1 MNLKIVLAV
10 CVAFAITF
18 TSLYLAIN
26 IFDNSE
32 RIDYKNQF
40 YSKQFQLNE
49 NKILLI
55 GSSHIGHLNMSHVI
69 NKIENENL
77 DFTIYNLADNGDSPK
92 FRYDEL
98 NQIISLEP
106 ELVFYGISYRDFNQL
121 SELSNSQR
129 NDFTIKNSLDDLVP
143 EELKSINPQLLTR
156 KVIRDV
162 LDDSG
167 IIKKPTYEIK
177 PKNTPFFSLGD
188 LQTKIIHQ
196 NELKRQLL
204 TVLPDPKKIQVESQ
218 NNEEIEKFH
227 KILRELQSEGIS
239 VIIFTTPI
247 NPIYLDEIENSTK
260 ISFNNELKNI
270 SEEYDIKIYNFENNY
285 ADLEIWNNL
294 DHIAYNKKSIIFS
307 DDIANMVIKEVMP

>member
-106 ELVFYGISYRDFNQL
+106 ELVFYGISYRDFNQS

-188 LQTKIIHQ
+188 LQTKISHQ

-204 TVLPDPKKIQVESQ
+204 TVLPDPKKIQIESQ

-247 NPIYLDEIENSTK
+247 NPIYLDEIKNSTK
-260 ISFNNELKNI
+260 ISFTNELKNI
-270 SEEYDIKIYNFENNY
+270 SEEYEIKIYEFENNY

-307 DDIANMVIKEVMP
+307 DEIANMVIKEAMP

>member
-10 CVAFAITF
+10 CIAFAITF

-98 NQIISLEP
+98 SQIISLEP

-188 LQTKIIHQ
+188 LQTKISHQ

-204 TVLPDPKKIQVESQ
+204 TVLPDPKKIQIESQ

-247 NPIYLDEIENSTK
+247 NPIYLDEIKNSTK
-260 ISFNNELKNI
+260 ILFNDELKNI
-270 SEEYDIKIYNFENNY
+270 SEEYDIKIYDFENNY

-307 DDIANMVIKEVMP
+307 DDIANMVIKETIP